1 MTTEKPDLNERLHE
15 MAAEGGTTPDY
26 LPHRLPAGHV
36 CRVSSSNKAELLTV
50 EELFAYIDELEADL
64 LQSSSSSLSPLSFN
78 GTPIPEY
85 TTMVY
90 DGERLRGPRPRRM
103 EEWQE
108 RFGSVDDDGLSQR
121 SSPTEENEAYDDGPT
136 YFVHD
141 EELLSSMYSR
151 LPMWKRAKLNEL
163 LISLTVDFCSN
174 NARFPMSERDV
185 ELYCTRVS
193 GSSKCAANLAA

>member
-15 MAAEGGTTPDY
+15 MAAEGGKTPDY
-26 LPHRLPAGHV
+26 LPHRLPTGHV

-50 EELFAYIDELEADL
+50 EELLAYVDELETDL
-64 LQSSSSSLSPLSFN
+64 LQSSSSPLSV
-78 GTPIPEY
+78 GETPSPEY
-85 TTMVY
+85 
-90 DGERLRGPRPRRM
+90 RGPRQRRR

-121 SSPTEENEAYDDGPT
+121 SSPTEEDEAYDDGPAIT

-141 EELLSSMYSR
+141 DEDLSSMYAR

-163 LISLTVDFCSN
+163 LISLTIDFCSN

-193 GSSKCAANLAA
+193 GASKFTANLAF